1 MFPKKW
7 GQYLHK
13 VKPGGCWRD
22 LPEHL
27 HSVVLGGAYDDG
39 SNAETAG
46 LKGGRTGF
54 LRKLSW
60 DKPSPTLVDRPTNK
74 ANCLC
79 HPDDNRPLSIKE
91 YARIQGFEDDWKFF
105 GVFITAVSFDRT
117 GYAHTFVCRNRKG
130 CPAAYGIC
138 PQLERTYQDHRL
150 CRDIT
155 LQAWSNHGT
164 QYSLIVFLNG
174 PATTF
179 GDYPWRR
186 QRSPYEILVAEV
198 LLKRTTATAAARVY
212 EDFITRFPSVT
223 DIASA
228 EEEQV
233 IEALS
238 TLGLQRQRARAMKRL
253 ANWILTNEG
262 GCIPNELE
270 RLLAVPGLGSYSA
283 SAILSFGH
291 DTPVAIL
298 DANVER
304 ILARVFRGSL
314 PPRPSWIRLNEV
326 AQRLLPRDKHREYN
340 FGLLDLGRLVCRY
353 VDPKCGECP
362 LNSACDF
369 YSHSSNATI
378 REEPGRYSTEPVN
391 RLRAIRL
398 DKGLSLQQ
406 LAESAGV
413 SKLTIIRIEAG
424 RSSPRRETLVKL
436 ASALGVNPNQLT

>member
-1 MFPKKW
+1 M
-7 GQYLHK
+7 
-13 VKPGGCWRD
+13 PG
-22 LPEHL
+22 HYTT
-27 HSVVLGGAYDDG
+27 S
-39 SNAETAG
+39 
-46 LKGGRTGF
+46 
-54 LRKLSW
+54 
-60 DKPSPTLVDRPTNK
+60 LVQPRNTVFADRILEWASRN
-74 ANCLC
+74 LC
-79 HPDDNRPLSIKE
+79 
-91 YARIQGFEDDWKFF
+91 
-105 GVFITAVSFDRT
+105 
-117 GYAHTFVCRNRKG
+117 
-130 CPAAYGIC
+130 
-138 PQLERTYQDHRL
+138 
-150 CRDIT
+150 
-155 LQAWSNHGT
+155 
-164 QYSLIVFLNG
+164 
-174 PATTF
+174 
-179 GDYPWRR
+179 DYPWRR
-186 QRSPYEILVAEV
+186 QRSPYEILVAEL

-212 EDFITRFPSVT
+212 EDFVTRFPSVA

-228 EEEQV
+228 EEEEV
-233 IEALS
+233 ISALS
-238 TLGLQRQRARAMKRL
+238 TLGLQRQRARAMKGL

-283 SAILSFGH
+283 SAILSFGY
-291 DTPVAIL
+291 DIPVAIL

-304 ILARVFRGSL
+304 ILARVFMGTL
-314 PPRPSWIRLNEV
+314 PSRPSWTRLNAV
-326 AQRLLPRDKHREYN
+326 AQSLLPRDKHREYN

-353 VDPKCGECP
+353 VGPKCGECP